1 MNIEIEQ
8 VFEITNNFKES
19 REIVKK
25 INAFVGS
32 KEITFFMRIG
42 DDFDVS
48 VLVPVKKKVVL
59 DYLEAL
65 ESNHNEMKEYD
76 WISKINT
83 KITIDL
89 RHTICFVKASREVL
103 RVSKGEEE

>member
-19 REIVKK
+19 KEMVKK
-25 INAFVGS
+25 INAFVGT

-42 DDFDVS
+42 QDFDVS
-48 VLVPVKKKVVL
+48 VLVPVNKKVVL
-59 DYLEAL
+59 DYFKAL
-65 ESNHNEMKEYD
+65 ESQHNEMKSYD

-89 RHTICFVKASREVL
+89 RNNICFVKASREVV